1 MEDTNLYINLTE
13 EQEDALSDLELAA
26 DTLIQACIDA
36 GCKAID
42 ILDTLN
48 TVRNKHESELGR
60 LAYRQRL
67 QEHNKRIK
75 DLNSVVGVKEA

>member
-60 LAYRQRL
+60 LAYKQRL
-67 QEHNKRIK
+67 QAHNKRTK
-75 DLNSVVGVKEA
+75 DLNSVVGVTKA